1 MVQFKSNED
10 GGRQNWIIS
19 FLSISLLRIST
30 FYKALN
36 DPTLVLR
43 LLYLLQSALRA
54 RQQQQMSGPRL
65 DAVRLMYGVAE
76 CSHTVSHVVCFGAS
90 LKHGRRCSSF
100 LQNPA
105 ADRTCRLPERRQRPR
120 LSLRLA
126 AGLQLP
132 AAQQM
137 IYSRIEDSTTVEN
150 ICRYRFI
157 HEHEKCLSLRAVGS
171 RVRWM
176 QLYGLL

>member
-10 GGRQNWIIS
+10 GGRQSWIIS
-19 FLSISLLRIST
+19 FLSISSLRIST
-30 FYKALN
+30 SYKALN

-43 LLYLLQSALRA
+43 LFSLLQSALRA

-90 LKHGRRCSSF
+90 PKHGRRCSSF

-105 ADRTCRLPERRQRPR
+105 ADRTCRLPERR
-120 LSLRLA
+120 
-126 AGLQLP
+126 LQLP
-132 AAQQM
+132 AAQPM
-137 IYSRIEDSTTVEN
+137 IYSRIKDSTTVEN

-157 HEHEKCLSLRAVGS
+157 HEYEKCLSLRAVGS

>member
-1 MVQFKSNED
+1 
-10 GGRQNWIIS
+10 
-19 FLSISLLRIST
+19 
-30 FYKALN
+30 
-36 DPTLVLR
+36 
-43 LLYLLQSALRA
+43 
-54 RQQQQMSGPRL
+54 MSGPRL

-90 LKHGRRCSSF
+90 PKHGRRCSSF

-137 IYSRIEDSTTVEN
+137 IYSRIKDSTTVEH

-157 HEHEKCLSLRAVGS
+157 HEHEKCLSCELSAVVFTGCS
-171 RVRWM
+171 CMVCHDMIQGVVSSVGDARQFWF
-176 QLYGLL
+176 